1 MLQSVSKNMKD
12 EQSAVSSVMLE
23 CSDCDNDQS
32 YVSLGS
38 GGRGVKQI
46 NVKLIR
52 IFTRTNFCLINVP
65 SEGL

>member
-38 GGRGVKQI
+38 GGQGSK
-46 NVKLIR
+46 
-52 IFTRTNFCLINVP
+52 TD
-65 SEGL
+65 